1 MQLYCQ
7 KFGHGLKLLGH
18 HHNFLTYDILCTIDY
33 SRQAKEAPKKRSQNV
48 KHIIIQFKFFMQLEQ
63 FLFAIDKFEQFVH
76 SVQCNNPL
84 IDLLMFQIY
93 IYIYSSSN
101 PVGLIWNVANQ
112 CF

>member
-1 MQLYCQ
+1 
-7 KFGHGLKLLGH
+7 
-18 HHNFLTYDILCTIDY
+18 
-33 SRQAKEAPKKRSQNV
+33 
-48 KHIIIQFKFFMQLEQ
+48 MQLEQ